1 MLIKL
6 SNCVVP
12 GSVLENS
19 TFYILNYTL
28 YNISIGY
35 KIPVRALV
43 NMSCNSPISGD
54 IGVYW

>member
-43 NMSCNSPISGD
+43 NMS
-54 IGVYW
+54 